1 MPDWLARIIRT
12 ALQIGAA
19 GGFTAF
25 ITEGAKLVPA
35 QFAPL
40 ILAASVILVSFCQN
54 LIEQATGKAI
64 LKPSD
69 ADVAKA

>member
-1 MPDWLARIIRT
+1 MPDWAARIIRT

-25 ITEGAKLVPA
+25 ITEGAKLAPPEY
-35 QFAPL
+35 APL

-54 LIEQATGKAI
+54 LIEQTTGRAI
-64 LKPSD
+64 LKPAD